1 MIASGASVMHQQ
13 QMSQW
18 GSAGT
23 PFSMPLY
30 LNHYAKTH
38 QHLQKQ
44 RKFMDS
50 HERNIIKPTAST
62 KSRIVY
68 QALEPRRQ
76 YVVPNIFSSYGWGPM
91 G

>member
-1 MIASGASVMHQQ
+1 MNQQ
-13 QMSQW
+13 QMGQW

-23 PFSMPLY
+23 PFSMPFY

-44 RKFMDS
+44 RKFNED
-50 HERNIIKPTAST
+50 HERNMIRPIAPTKMRMT
-62 KSRIVY
+62 Y